1 MNTLALLLVIGL
13 SLASFGVALWTWWAL
28 NSVSELQI
36 EFDRRHFE
44 IR

>member
-1 MNTLALLLVIGL
+1 MSAGVLVVIVGL